1 MAKNEKFS
9 LATKIFRENS
19 SQLNKVI
26 DALISRFFFS
36 FFLRKEGESKFPQYQ
51 YCACL
56 QGVSFEKWKFQMA
69 VIL

>member
-26 DALISRFFFS
+26 DALISRFFFLFFAN

-56 QGVSFEKWKFQMA
+56 FIIFF
-69 VIL
+69 L